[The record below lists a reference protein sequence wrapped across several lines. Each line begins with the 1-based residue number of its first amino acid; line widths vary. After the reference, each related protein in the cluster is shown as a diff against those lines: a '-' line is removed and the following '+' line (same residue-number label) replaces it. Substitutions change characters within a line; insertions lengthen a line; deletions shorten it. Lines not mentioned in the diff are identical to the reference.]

1 MLATGGSALT
11 ALGILIDQGRVDPA
25 RLVFACVVAAPE
37 GIAAVRARYPEVMVV
52 AASVDEGLNEEKYI
66 TPGLGDYGDRYYG
79 TVA

>member
-37 GIAAVRARYPEVMVV
+37 GVRAVHAAYPGVTIV
-52 AASVDEGLNEEKYI
+52 AGAVDAGLDGNKYI
-66 TPGLGDYGDRYYG
+66 VPGLGDYGDRYYG
-79 TVA
+79 TV